1 MQSKQ
6 IDSKNIWAD
15 LENKIIF
22 KNFKDLEIMIDKLI
36 NNVQLSNSILLN
48 ISKNF
53 ENSQNLI
60 ENNFDQ
66 IFEKNL
72 KIIIGGP
79 ARTRTW
85 DQYIMSVLL

>member
-6 IDSKNIWAD
+6 IDSKNTWAD
-15 LENKIIF
+15 LENNIIF
-22 KNFKDLEIMIDKLI
+22 KNFKDLEILIDKLI
-36 NNVQLSNSILLN
+36 NNEHLSNDILLN

-66 IFEKNL
+66 IFEK
-72 KIIIGGP
+72 I
-79 ARTRTW
+79 
-85 DQYIMSVLL
+85 

>member
-1 MQSKQ
+1 
-6 IDSKNIWAD
+6 
-15 LENKIIF
+15 
-22 KNFKDLEIMIDKLI
+22 MIDKLI

-66 IFEKNL
+66 IFEKKFKNNNWW
-72 KIIIGGP
+72 
-79 ARTRTW
+79 ARGTRTW